1 MVGSAHPTSAIVAG
15 LKLVSSF
22 LEISLVVLLEPP
34 ASAIAQPIRHEIAVL
49 VAEAADALLSLI
61 ELMIVRPTIDQ
72 IGLVG
77 ALAGAEARFSYGGGA
92 LSKLVLLP

>member
-1 MVGSAHPTSAIVAG
+1 
-15 LKLVSSF
+15 
-22 LEISLVVLLEPP
+22 LLEPP
-34 ASAIAQPIRHEIAVL
+34 ASAIAQPIRHKIAVL

-77 ALAGAEARFSYGGGA
+77 ALAGAEARLSYGGGA